1 MTLALALKQGNLSIP
16 LAEHG
21 LFPILLLA
29 LISYSGLP
37 SIPGRDIIHRT
48 VRLSVSC
55 LERERLVE
63 YEMIVCRPVFKS
75 VSLEPDTV
83 GDIALPIQSFSL
95 RALFQPF
102 PGQDK
107 L

>member
-1 MTLALALKQGNLSIP
+1 MLQIWLGSIGYGINGCRKASLTLALALKQGNLSIP
-16 LAEHG
+16 LAGHG

-37 SIPGRDIIHRT
+37 SIPGRDIQHRT

-63 YEMIVCRPVFKS
+63 
-75 VSLEPDTV
+75 
-83 GDIALPIQSFSL
+83 
-95 RALFQPF
+95 
-102 PGQDK
+102 
-107 L
+107 